1 MKSLSSNNR
10 IAIGLILLL
19 LALLLLVTAAN
30 LVWGLAGALAVAGIT
45 LAIYAIGFFVST
57 AE

>member
-1 MKSLSSNNR
+1 MKPLSSSNR
-10 IAIGLILLL
+10 IVIGLVLLL
-19 LALLLLVTAAN
+19 LALLLLITAAS
-30 LVWGLAGALAVAGIT
+30 LVWGLAGAIAVAGIT